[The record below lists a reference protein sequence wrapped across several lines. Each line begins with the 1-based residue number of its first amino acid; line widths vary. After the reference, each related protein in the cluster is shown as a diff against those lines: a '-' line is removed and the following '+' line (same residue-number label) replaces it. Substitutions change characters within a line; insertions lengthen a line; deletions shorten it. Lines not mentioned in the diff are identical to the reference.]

1 MPIQITGVEMLKEY
15 ILGVMARAEHHA
27 QNVDEVCLAVAG
39 AIVWR
44 GERIEVLQRQG
55 VTRNVLWMYIDDR
68 KYAFS
73 FNHNTGLIEVRQGNL
88 QGPVMTTFSNA
99 TNHSEVKQFFSGL

>member
-1 MPIQITGVEMLKEY
+1 MPVQIVGVDMLKEY

-55 VTRNVLWMYIDDR
+55 VTGNVLWMYVEDK

-73 FNHNTGLIEVRQGNL
+73 FNHETGLIEVRQGNL
-88 QGPVMTTFSNA
+88 QGPVIITFSND
-99 TNHSEVKQFFSGL
+99 TLHSDVKQFFNGL

>member
-1 MPIQITGVEMLKEY
+1 MPIQITGVDMLKEY

-27 QNVDEVCLAVAG
+27 QDVDQVCLAVAG

-55 VTRNVLWMYIDDR
+55 VTGNVLWMYVEDR

-73 FNHNTGLIEVRQGNL
+73 FNHTTGLIEVRQGTL
-88 QGPVMTTFSNA
+88 QGAVMTTFSNA
-99 TNHSEVKQFFSGL
+99 TPHSEVKQFFSTL

>member
-1 MPIQITGVEMLKEY
+1 MPIHITGVDTLKEY

-44 GERIEVLQRQG
+44 GERIEVLQRQSAMS
-55 VTRNVLWMYIDDR
+55 NVLWMYIGDK

-73 FNHNTGLIEVRQGNL
+73 FNHNTGLIEVRQNNL
-88 QGPVMTTFSNA
+88 QGSVMTTFSNN
-99 TNHSEVKQFFSGL
+99 TPHSEVKQFFSRL